1 MVLNGYTKTNCCQEV
16 TWRPHHHPAL
26 FGRVDILA
34 SIQSTHAFWELLE
47 NPISFDKLVASLIG
61 EHDVPVEICRQ

>member
-16 TWRPHHHPAL
+16 TWRPHH
-26 FGRVDILA
+26 
-34 SIQSTHAFWELLE
+34 WELLE

-61 EHDVPVEICRQ
+61 EHDVTVEICRREVATFIAALRERELLAV